1 MDFCYFIYCVSLLC
15 YICIPVQY
23 LQFSFHGIISCLFI
37 YSGVREEADGSVT
50 YCLMGNGLTIM
61 ADEEYLTIS
70 STLELPHSL
79 PSSLA
84 THNPTTNLTA
94 LHSQT
99 SSSSSSFTSQ
109 NPSLGPH
116 IPTTTISPLSLSS
129 DTPTTC
135 SLAHPAQ
142 PLTTQPPK
150 AKHHPI
156 QQGLLP
162 SHYKVVSK
170 NGGPVVPPP
179 QPPPPPLTPIT
190 AQVISSRPP
199 CALTLP
205 PTVLLTPA
213 QSHIHLREELGKKNR
228 EYKDDDE
235 EDDDEEEES
244 RRKASL

>member
-1 MDFCYFIYCVSLLC
+1 MY
-15 YICIPVQY
+15 
-23 LQFSFHGIISCLFI
+23 CLFI
-37 YSGVREEADGSVT
+37 CSGVREEADGSVT

-70 STLELPHSL
+70 STLEPAHNL

-84 THNPTTNLTA
+84 THTPA
-94 LHSQT
+94 LR
-99 SSSSSSFTSQ
+99 SQ

-116 IPTTTISPLSLSS
+116 NPSTAISLLGLSS

-135 SLAHPAQ
+135 SLARPSQ

-162 SHYKVVSK
+162 SHYKAMSK
-170 NGGPVVPPP
+170 NSRPLVPPP
-179 QPPPPPLTPIT
+179 QPPAPPSTPIT
-190 AQVISSRPP
+190 AQVIPSVPP
-199 CALTLP
+199 CASPPGLTLS
-205 PTVLLTPA
+205 PTVLPSPA
-213 QSHIHLREELGKKNR
+213 HSHTQLKEEPEKKER
-228 EYKDDDE
+228 EYSYDDD
-235 EDDDEEEES
+235 DDLDEEEEES

>member
-1 MDFCYFIYCVSLLC
+1 MNFAILFTVSLC
-15 YICIPVQY
+15 YICIPIQY
-23 LQFSFHGIISCLFI
+23 LQFSFHGTIFSLYCLLI

-70 STLELPHSL
+70 STLEPPHSL
-79 PSSLA
+79 LSSLE
-84 THNPTTNLTA
+84 TYTPTTNLTA

-99 SSSSSSFTSQ
+99 PSSASSFNSQ

-116 IPTTTISPLSLSS
+116 IPTPTITPPSLSS
-129 DTPTTC
+129 DTQTTC
-135 SLAHPAQ
+135 SLAHPAK

-162 SHYKVVSK
+162 SHYKVISK
-170 NGGPVVPPP
+170 NGRPMGPPP
-179 QPPPPPLTPIT
+179 QPPPLTPIT
-190 AQVISSRPP
+190 AQVISSMPA

-205 PTVLLTPA
+205 PTVLPTPA
-213 QSHIHLREELGKKNR
+213 QSHKHLREELEKKGR
-228 EYKDDDE
+228 EYKDDE
-235 EDDDEEEES
+235 EDVDEEEEES